1 MRLSLR
7 DILEMKQH
15 NLKIPGVRVN
25 ILEELDPQNFII
37 QDNSRLAIL
46 KVPERYTEE
55 VEVGKGLLVLPVRL
69 NDYCIGQQK
78 RTPPQ
83 KLRKMNVDEPEENI
97 LRDIR
102 LQFKSGPSKKE
113 NKFSD
118 KLGNTG
124 DQESNDAEWE
134 NERRWAEIII
144 KHIKEIKKL
153 LGM

>member
-69 NDYCIGQQK
+69 NDFCLGHQK

-97 LRDIR
+97 MRDLR
-102 LQFKSGPSKKE
+102 LKFKSGPSEKE
-113 NKFSD
+113 NKFPD
-118 KLGNTG
+118 KLGDGLKESSNT
-124 DQESNDAEWE
+124 
-134 NERRWAEIII
+134 
-144 KHIKEIKKL
+144 
-153 LGM
+153 